1 MSFRRNRHAK
11 AHACLTIVLLFIL
24 GVRMAGAEST
34 AQDALSSFTM
44 EQLVNL
50 DVSSVARREQK
61 LYKTPAAVYVVTRDD
76 IRRSGAENIAEVLRM
91 VPGVQVAQTQ
101 ANRWAVGTRGF
112 NSVLADKLL
121 VMIDGRSI
129 YNSVFSETYWDM
141 NEIPLD
147 TIERIEVV
155 RGPGA
160 TMWGANAVNGVI
172 NIITFSAQKTLGKSV
187 TLSEGSLARGAEVR
201 YGAEW
206 KSDLNYRI
214 YAKDQFQHALEWTD
228 GSSAHDAGRAMRFG
242 ARGDFT
248 HGARDTFT
256 MQGDYYRGNEDQ
268 QEYNYQFMPVQD
280 KVYNFGGFV
289 MAHWE
294 RRLSSSDFALQ
305 IYYGSQNRRERLYDE
320 HEGAIDIDFQHHIQP
335 RGRHELTWGAE
346 ARRSHDHLHGP
357 VAMFHDKHQILLYS
371 SFLQDEISLLPDKVV
386 LTVGSKM
393 LWNSFTHFEVQPS
406 VRLLWTPDASHSF
419 WAAVSRPVRTPS
431 VFDRDVNVQLPAY
444 STQPIPVKINL
455 EGNPH
460 IKSEDVLSFEA
471 GYRQKIGPQFSIDL
485 AGYFMRYTGLK
496 ADVTG
501 TPTLVFQPG
510 PTIVIP
516 AIFSNGASAKTQGV
530 EAVAYWNPR
539 STLHLTGSYTWL
551 QFRATTNAANIT
563 PDDHWNTPRNSVT
576 ARGAWDFSR
585 HWTVDAA
592 LYSLSQTS
600 IVPGNFPTTPVPAYH
615 RVDLGLAYTL
625 HETLTFR
632 AGIRNLQQDRH
643 IEINQQK
650 GYLYSLD
657 IPRSA
662 FVKLDWSF

>member
-1 MSFRRNRHAK
+1 MSFRRSRHAI
-11 AHACLTIVLLFIL
+11 AYACVAPFFLFIL
-24 GVRMAGAEST
+24 GDRMAGAEST

-50 DVSSVARREQK
+50 DVTSVARHDEK

-91 VPGVQVAQTQ
+91 VPGVQVAQSQ

-112 NSVLADKLL
+112 TSVLANKLL

-129 YNSVFSETYWDM
+129 YNCFFSGTYWDM

-147 TIERIEVV
+147 SIERIEVV
-155 RGPGA
+155 RGPGGA
-160 TMWGANAVNGVI
+160 TWGANAVNGVI
-172 NIITFSAQKTLGKSV
+172 NIITLNAQKTLGKSIA
-187 TLSEGSLARGAEVR
+187 LSEGSMARGAEVR
-201 YGAEW
+201 YGAQW

-214 YAKDQFQHALEWTD
+214 YAKDQFQHALEWPD
-228 GSSAHDAGRAMRFG
+228 GSSSHDAGRAIRSG
-242 ARGDFT
+242 VRGDFT

-256 MQGDYYRGNEDQ
+256 LQGDYFRGAEDQ
-268 QEYNYQFMPVQD
+268 QEFSDQFTPIQD

-294 RRLSSSDFALQ
+294 RRLSSSDFDLQ
-305 IYYGSQNRRERLYDE
+305 IYYLSQNRRELLADE
-320 HEGAIDIDFQHHIQP
+320 NEGAIDIDFQHHMQP
-335 RGRHELTWGAE
+335 HGHHELTWGAE
-346 ARRSHDHLHGP
+346 ARRSHDHLRGP
-357 VAMFHDKHQILLYS
+357 VATFHDKHQILLYS
-371 SFLQDEISLLPDKVV
+371 FFLQDEISLLPDKVV
-386 LTVGSKM
+386 LTVGSKF

-406 VRLLWTPDASHSF
+406 VRLLWTPDARHSI

-444 STQPIPVKINL
+444 STQPFPVEIDL
-455 EGNPH
+455 QGNPH
-460 IKSEDVLSFEA
+460 IKSEYALSFEE
-471 GYRQKIGPQFSIDL
+471 GYRQKIGPQLSVDF
-485 AGYFMRYTGLK
+485 AGYYTRYTGLK
-496 ADVTG
+496 ADVAG
-501 TPTLVFQPG
+501 MPALVFQPG

-516 AIFSNGASAKTQGV
+516 AVFANGASAKTQGV
-530 EAVAYWNPR
+530 EAVLYWNPL

-551 QFRATTNAANIT
+551 QARATTNAANVT
-563 PDDHWNTPRNSVT
+563 PDDHWNTPHNSVT

-585 HWTVDAA
+585 HWTFDTA

-600 IVPGNFPTTPVPAYH
+600 IVPGTYPTTPVPAYH
-615 RVDLGLAYTL
+615 RVDLGLAYSL
-625 HETLTFR
+625 RETLTFR
-632 AGIRNLQQDRH
+632 AGVRNLQQDRH

-650 GYLYSLD
+650 SYLYSLD